1 MLVQRRVVRKPALS
15 FDRSA
20 RDDSA
25 SMKRKPKKTPRHKN
39 LTDEYVSG
47 SLDDDRVERQQRF
60 GQREKFLQQNKTLRT
75 ALMRAEEQAG
85 DIDVEALP
93 VGTVVQVYSLYC
105 EVEHEATKFLCVV
118 RKTLA
123 KVSDTQLVVGDLVR
137 FRIVEDETGAAEGA
151 PQGVIEQVL
160 PRRTVL
166 ARADS
171 FKAIDVHPI
180 VANADQMLIVASLH
194 QPDVKWGLVDR
205 MLIAAQSGGLK
216 PIVCLNKVD
225 LVDAAAPEDADYL
238 LAREALA
245 HYEVMGITT
254 LESSVTQHRHTETL
268 RELLRDRVTV
278 LAGHSGVG
286 KSSLIHAVQPTLDL
300 RIAAISGYTGKG
312 RHTTTAARR
321 YPLDFGGYVI
331 DTPGV
336 KVFGLWGVTRE
347 NLESFFPDVLDSTAP
362 EWRQASCRRI
372 LASLAESP

>member
-1 MLVQRRVVRKPALS
+1 
-15 FDRSA
+15 
-20 RDDSA
+20 
-25 SMKRKPKKTPRHKN
+25 MKRRPRKTPRHKN

-47 SLDDDRVERQQRF
+47 SLDEDRIERQQRF
-60 GQREKFLQQNKTLRT
+60 GLREKFHQQNKTLRT
-75 ALMRAEEQAG
+75 SLMRAAEQSV
-85 DIDVEALP
+85 DVDVEALP
-93 VGTVVQVYSLYC
+93 VGTVVQVYSLFC
-105 EVEHEATKFLCVV
+105 EVEREETRYLCVV

-123 KVSDTQLVVGDLVR
+123 KVSDSQLVVGDLVR
-137 FRIVEDETGAAEGA
+137 FRVVEDETGAAEGA
-151 PQGVIEQVL
+151 PEGVIEQIL

-171 FKAIDVHPI
+171 FKAIDIHPI
-180 VANADQMLIVASLH
+180 VANADQMLIVASLR

-225 LVDAAAPEDADYL
+225 LIDPVSADDSDYGF
-238 LAREALA
+238 ARDALA
-245 HYEVMGITT
+245 HYESMGITT
-254 LESSVTQHRHTETL
+254 LQTSVTLHRHTDTL

-321 YPLDFGGYVI
+321 YPLDSGGYVI

-347 NLESFFPDVLDSTAP
+347 NLENFFPDVIDSTAP
-362 EWRQASCRRI
+362 DWRQASCRRI
-372 LASLAESP
+372 LASLPEPS